1 MSAEPMELVTL
12 RAAGTVETPPVED
25 EVTAGSGE
33 RVRREREAYF
43 ANRDSSRRP

>member
-12 RAAGTVETPPVED
+12 RAAGTVETLPVED
-25 EVTAGSGE
+25 GVTTAGGE
-33 RVRREREAYF
+33 RVRREREVYF